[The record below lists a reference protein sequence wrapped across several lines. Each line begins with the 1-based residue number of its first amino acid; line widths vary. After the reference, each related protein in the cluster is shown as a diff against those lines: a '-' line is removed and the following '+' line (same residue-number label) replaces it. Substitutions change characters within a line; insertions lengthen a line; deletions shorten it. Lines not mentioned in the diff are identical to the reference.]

1 VLDALTA
8 DDFAPHIG
16 TAFRLVAE
24 EDDARELTLTDLTRF
39 PPQPGAPRAE
49 SFSLVFSGAR
59 GESPLQQRIHAL
71 EHPQVGHLELFLV
84 PLGPGPDGAPRYEAV
99 FN

>member
-1 VLDALTA
+1 MLDALTA

-16 TAFRLVAE
+16 TAFRVVADE
-24 EDDARELTLTDLTRF
+24 GDARELTLTELTRF
-39 PPQPGAPRAE
+39 PPQLGAPRFE
-49 SFSLVFSGAR
+49 SFSLMFSGAR

-71 EHPQVGHLELFLV
+71 EHPQMGRLELFLV
-84 PLGPGPDGAPRYEAV
+84 PVGPGPDGIPRYEAV